1 MDVGVRWLRQLA
13 AIVLLSV
20 GLVIA
25 GAGAA
30 CGAGAL
36 ASIEVS
42 PSHVTMPV
50 GGTQEFTVLGKDSQ
64 GNPVPLAD
72 PRVEGTGGTM
82 TLSQDPVAFHAT
94 VSYEAGQQ
102 SGGFYFEVWDAMVT
116 GPPGTAGAIWG
127 SADMTIAT
135 TAPTQLG
142 RIDLGPSAVTLDV
155 GDRETF
161 TVTGWDQLGN
171 PYDDFDS
178 VLWSASSRVDLVPSN
193 VSQCEIAVT
202 EPGDH
207 TVRCTVTSKTITLVE
222 AVAIHVERGSPELSG
237 ISISPSDVTLTG
249 GDQQVFTVTGR
260 DQYGDPYGGFDS
272 VTWSNSGDG
281 GISASSNTC
290 VYTARGVGEDAVT
303 CTVTVGDAVYQDTAT
318 ICIDEPE
325 LSGISISPSEV
336 TLTGGDQQVFTV
348 TGRDQYG
355 DPYGDFEHEWEATG
369 GSITPRGIYTA
380 GCRPGSY
387 RVIVRVQG
395 RGFVA
400 RSWVR
405 ITGITCGDSR
415 VTITCQDVS
424 EDTPGAAPAD
434 DLASQPLGV
443 DWTSAKG
450 FHVVAT
456 GPDGEYDFTITFAGP
471 VGTGSRLLE
480 RPAWREVPYT
490 VTGEN
495 TISVRLKIANGTL
508 DSALVLVRVQEQ
520 SPTGT
525 GLQTPGSE

>member
-1 MDVGVRWLRQLA
+1 VY
-13 AIVLLSV
+13 
-20 GLVIA
+20 
-25 GAGAA
+25 
-30 CGAGAL
+30 
-36 ASIEVS
+36 
-42 PSHVTMPV
+42 
-50 GGTQEFTVLGKDSQ
+50 
-64 GNPVPLAD
+64 
-72 PRVEGTGGTM
+72 
-82 TLSQDPVAFHAT
+82 QDTAT
-94 VSYEAGQQ
+94 
-102 SGGFYFEVWDAMVT
+102 
-116 GPPGTAGAIWG
+116 IC
-127 SADMTIAT
+127 
-135 TAPTQLG
+135 
-142 RIDLGPSAVTLDV
+142 ID
-155 GDRETF
+155 E
-161 TVTGWDQLGN
+161 
-171 PYDDFDS
+171 
-178 VLWSASSRVDLVPSN
+178 
-193 VSQCEIAVT
+193 
-202 EPGDH
+202 
-207 TVRCTVTSKTITLVE
+207 
-222 AVAIHVERGSPELSG
+222 PELSG
-237 ISISPSDVTLTG
+237 ISISPSEVTLTG

-260 DQYGDPYGGFDS
+260 DQYGDPYGGFDSVTWSNSADGGISASSNTCVYTARGVGEDAVTCTVTVGDAVYQDTATICIDEPELSGISISPSEVTLTGGDQQVFTVTGRDQHGDPYGGFDS